1 MPILLIKS
9 IRTVTPLIFFYAFI
23 IVFLFFSFASIALAQ
38 SSLPT
43 LLEPER
49 ELPLLPEAVADDIVS
64 VPAIGAKPLENDRG
78 PSINIKQFVISY
90 DQPTALNEGQKAGA
104 LQLTVSFLAQ
114 HQYRLN
120 LAQLD
125 DLVFSLTQYFRDSG
139 FMLAQALL
147 PAQEIERGEVSL
159 QVLIGMLGDVVV
171 EDNLHYRAEVLS
183 QPFQTTIS
191 YPVTVSNIESQILR
205 LNDLPGL
212 TATAVFQAGDDLG
225 ETRMAVKVL
234 EENPLEYLVKADNYG
249 ADASGVARLLLSMSV
264 NNLSGHRDK
273 LTIDALKTFDSGDM
287 RNARITYEITEPS
300 LLHTFGTGFSKTRL
314 DIQGPLT
321 NNGAVEGD
329 TEIGQMYVRS
339 QWLKSRDLTVSTQL
353 GLAVKRS
360 NIFIDQFNSDQGVD
374 RLAVADAALVAEGVD
389 KRFKGIYRASLS
401 VSQGLNNS
409 FGAMNSSGN
418 NNSLTKAID
427 GTNTLSGEFTKYNA
441 SYTRLQTLSRN
452 QSLFFHVHGQYT
464 KDWLSTLEKIS
475 LGGPY
480 SVRAYS
486 VAEYA
491 RDTGVLASLAWQ
503 TNGGAL
509 LDSIAYDDYSWNE
522 IVQLSVFADY
532 AVGKAG
538 QKKNDDDQ
546 KEELSGWGVEARFT
560 FPEPEIFASI
570 SLARPFDR
578 SESLSG
584 DNGQYWLALGMT
596 F

>member
-1 MPILLIKS
+1 MMDMLSTHYKIVLSGWLLCS
-9 IRTVTPLIFFYAFI
+9 VSML
-23 IVFLFFSFASIALAQ
+23 SIAQPPVPNMLQ
-38 SSLPT
+38 
-43 LLEPER
+43 PER
-49 ELPLLPEAVADDIVS
+49 ELPLLPEVVADDIVS
-64 VPAIGAKPLENDRG
+64 VPAIGVKPVEDNG
-78 PSINIKQFVISY
+78 GATFPIKRFVISY
-90 DQPTALNEGQKAGA
+90 DQPAALTATQLAGA
-104 LQLTVSFLAQ
+104 QQLTVDFLAQ
-114 HQYRLN
+114 HQQQLN

-125 DLVFSLTQYFRDSG
+125 DLVFSLTQYLRDNG

-147 PAQEIERGEVSL
+147 PAQEIEDGEVSL
-159 QVLIGMLGDVVV
+159 QVLIGMLGDVVA
-171 EDNLHYRAEVLS
+171 EDNLHYRAEVLI
-183 QPFQTTIS
+183 QPFQAAIDK
-191 YPVTVSNIESQILR
+191 PVKVSTIESQILR

-212 TATAVFQAGDDLG
+212 SATAVFKAGDDLG

-234 EENPLEYLVKADNYG
+234 EEDKLEYLIKADNYG
-249 ADASGVARLLLSMSV
+249 ADVSGVARLSMGV
-264 NNLSGHRDK
+264 TANNLSGHRDK
-273 LTIDALKTFDSGDM
+273 LSVDALKTFDSGDM
-287 RNARITYEITEPS
+287 RNARMTYEITEPS
-300 LLHTFGTGFSKTRL
+300 LLHTFGAGFSKTRL

-321 NNGAVEGD
+321 NNDTIEGD

-374 RLAVADAALVAEGVD
+374 RLAVVDAALVAEGVD
-389 KRFKGIYRASLS
+389 NRFKGIYRASLS

-409 FGAMNSSGN
+409 FGAMNSRGN
-418 NNSLTKAID
+418 NNSLTEAID
-427 GTNTLSGEFTKYNA
+427 GTKTLSGEFTKYNA

-464 KDWLSTLEKIS
+464 EDWLSTLEKMS

-509 LDSIAYDDYSWNE
+509 LDSIAYGDYTWNE

-532 AVGKAG
+532 AMGKAG
-538 QKKNDDDQ
+538 QKKNGDDQ
-546 KEELSGWGVEARFT
+546 KQELSGWGVEARFT

-570 SLARPFDR
+570 ALARPFDG

-584 DNGQYWLALGMT
+584 DNGQYWLALGLI

>member
-1 MPILLIKS
+1 MAQPSFPNLLK
-9 IRTVTPLIFFYAFI
+9 
-23 IVFLFFSFASIALAQ
+23 
-38 SSLPT
+38 
-43 LLEPER
+43 PER
-49 ELPLLPEAVADDIVS
+49 ELPLLPEEVVDEIVS
-64 VPAIGAKPLENDRG
+64 VPAIGLKPLEDDG
-78 PSINIKQFVISY
+78 GTTITIQQFVISY
-90 DQPTALNEGQKAGA
+90 DQPEALTAAQLAGA
-104 LQLTVSFLAQ
+104 QQLTVDFLAQ
-114 HQYRLN
+114 HQQQLN
-120 LAQLD
+120 LSQLD
-125 DLVFSLTQYFRDSG
+125 DLVFSLTQYLRDNG

-171 EDNLHYRAEVLS
+171 EDNLHYRVEALS
-183 QPFQTTIS
+183 QAFQS
-191 YPVTVSNIESQILR
+191 AMGKPVKVSTIESQILR

-212 TATAVFQAGDDLG
+212 SATAVFKAGDDLG

-234 EENPLEYLVKADNYG
+234 EEDKLEYLIKADNYG
-249 ADASGVARLLLSMSV
+249 ADVSGVARLSMGV
-264 NNLSGHRDK
+264 TANNLSGHRDK
-273 LTIDALKTFDSGDM
+273 LSVDALKTFDSGDM
-287 RNARITYEITEPS
+287 SNVRITYEITEPS

-314 DIQGPLT
+314 DIQGLLT
-321 NNGAVEGD
+321 NNGAAKGD

-409 FGAMNSSGN
+409 FGAMNSWGN
-418 NNSLTKAID
+418 NDSLTKTID
-427 GTNTLSGEFTKYNA
+427 GTNTLSGGFIKYNA

-538 QKKNDDDQ
+538 QKKNGDDQ
-546 KEELSGWGVEARFT
+546 KEELSGWGIEARFT

-570 SLARPFDR
+570 ALARPFYGA
-578 SESLSG
+578 ESLSG
-584 DNGQYWLALGMT
+584 DNGQYWLVLGVM

>member
-1 MPILLIKS
+1 MKIALMDMLLTHYKS
-9 IRTVTPLIFFYAFI
+9 MLFGLIFCCLSL
-23 IVFLFFSFASIALAQ
+23 VSIAQ
-38 SSLPT
+38 PSVPN
-43 LLEPER
+43 LLQPER
-49 ELPLLPEAVADDIVS
+49 ELPLLPEAVVDEIVS
-64 VPAIGAKPLENDRG
+64 VPAIGVKPVEDDG
-78 PSINIKQFVISY
+78 GTTITIQQFVISY
-90 DQPTALNEGQKAGA
+90 DQPEALTATQLAGA
-104 LQLTVSFLAQ
+104 QQLTVDFLAQ
-114 HQYRLN
+114 HQQQLN

-125 DLVFSLTQYFRDSG
+125 DLVFSLTQYLRDNG

-171 EDNLHYRAEVLS
+171 ENNLHYRAEVLS
-183 QPFQTTIS
+183 QPFQS
-191 YPVTVSNIESQILR
+191 AMGKPVKVSIIESQILR

-212 TATAVFQAGDDLG
+212 SATAVFKAGDDLG

-234 EENPLEYLVKADNYG
+234 EEDRLEYLIKADNYG
-249 ADASGVARLLLSMSV
+249 ADISGVARLWMGV
-264 NNLSGHRDK
+264 TAKNLSGHRDI
-273 LTIDALKTFDSGDM
+273 LSVDTLKTFDSGDM

-300 LLHTFGTGFSKTRL
+300 VLHTFGTSFSKTRL

-321 NNGAVEGD
+321 NNGAVEVD
-329 TEIGQMYVRS
+329 TEIGKMYVRS
-339 QWLKSRDLTVSTQL
+339 QWFKSRDLTVSTQL

-360 NIFIDQFNSDQGVD
+360 NIIIDQFNSDQGVD
-374 RLAVADAALVAEGVD
+374 RLAIADAVLVAEGVD

-418 NNSLTKAID
+418 NDSLTKAID

-452 QSLFFHVHGQYT
+452 QSLLFHVHGQYT
-464 KDWLSTLEKIS
+464 KDRLSTLEKIS

-491 RDTGVLASLAWQ
+491 RDTAVLASLAWQ

-509 LDSIAYDDYSWNE
+509 LDSVAYDDYTWNE

-532 AVGKAG
+532 AVAKAG
-538 QKKNDDDQ
+538 QKKNGDDQ

-570 SLARPFDR
+570 ALARPFDGA
-578 SESLSG
+578 ESLSG
-584 DNGQYWLALGMT
+584 DNGQYWLVLGMI